1 MRTWRNLVELLAAA
15 QTLTSFSKPT
25 NREYKNVRNYFENKE
40 PLLSNDME
48 YICVKEDLITIK
60 PGRPDSWLD
69 IFVEK
74 LLQKIGCLPINV
86 KS

>member
-1 MRTWRNLVELLAAA
+1 MRTWRNLVELLASA

-25 NREYKNVRNYFENKE
+25 NREYKNVRNYFANNE

-48 YICVKEDLITIK
+48 YIYVKEDLITIK
-60 PGRPDSWLD
+60 TGRPDSWLD